1 MPFAL
6 VVFEHTNSDSD
17 KLVHKFR
24 SQIPSEEFTL
34 DSGVYTLNESAWLF
48 DLSVAMAKCAQLIAA
63 AGQLKLHVLHLS
75 DAETRM
81 AMVSTPRSVRMDQ
94 FLKPRRLD
102 T

>member
-6 VVFEHTNSDSD
+6 VVLERTHSDSE
-17 KLVHKFR
+17 KAFREFR
-24 SQIPSEEFTL
+24 SRMSLDQFTL
-34 DSGVYTLNESAWLF
+34 DSGVYVLNEAAWLF
-48 DLSVAMAKCAQLIAA
+48 DLSVAIHKCAQLIAKA
-63 AGQLKLHVLHLS
+63 RHLKLHVLHLS

>member
-6 VVFEHTNSDSD
+6 VVLEHNKSDSA
-17 KLVHKFR
+17 KLLRDFV
-24 SQIPSEEFTL
+24 SQISSEEFTL
-34 DSGVYTLNESAWLF
+34 DSGVYTLNEAAWLF
-48 DLSVAMAKCAQLIAA
+48 DLSVGMEKCAQLMAK